1 LVKLKFR
8 LDESEAKLRDELRT
22 HIDEFSAADMAA
34 MRAEMT
40 ALESDRQAPAL
51 FNPWLVR
58 QGVIGLGWPA
68 PPGQPSSQTERFVAH
83 EELDSAGLPTYGL
96 EQAEA
101 VGWMLATFGPEDL
114 AAEHIPHIIDA
125 SWSYAGGYSEPE
137 AGSDMLALRTKAI
150 RTSDGDY
157 IVTGQKM
164 WTSGAHIADWIYTLV
179 RTEPDSTRHRGLS
192 LLMMDAHAPGVTIQ
206 PVRVM
211 GGWRV
216 NACFF
221 DAVKVPARAVI
232 GEAGQAWTMMSQA
245 LDMERSMSFGGREA
259 RLLLARYL
267 DRIGRHGIELDDAT
281 YRDIGEYVMEL
292 QAERLLGQQVVA
304 LGERGQ
310 SASGEASMSKLHGP
324 AIAQRVAQWL
334 VDGLGPEAY
343 TLDSRDPLAEDAEQ
357 FLRASTVLS
366 IIGGT
371 SEIQRNIIAQ
381 RWLGLPRA

>member
-1 LVKLKFR
+1 VKFR
-8 LDESEAKLRDELRT
+8 LDDSEARLRDGLRS
-22 HIDEFSAADMAA
+22 HIDEFGADDMAA
-34 MRAEMT
+34 MRAEM
-40 ALESDRQAPAL
+40 AELESDRQAPTI
-51 FNPWLVR
+51 FHPWLVR
-58 QGVIGLGWPA
+58 QNVIGLGWPEPLGLPA
-68 PPGQPSSQTERFVAH
+68 SQTDRFVAH

-101 VGWMLATFGPEDL
+101 VGWMLATFGPADL
-114 AAEHIPHIIDA
+114 AAEHIPHILDA

-137 AGSDMLALRTKAI
+137 AGSDMLALRTKAT
-150 RTSDGDY
+150 RTPDGDFV
-157 IVTGQKM
+157 VTGQKM
-164 WTSGAHIADWIYTLV
+164 WTSGAHLADWIYTLV
-179 RTEPDSTRHRGLS
+179 RSEPGSTRHNGLS
-192 LLMMDAHAPGVTIQ
+192 LLMIDAHAPGVTIQ

-221 DAVKVPARAVI
+221 DDVRVPARALI
-232 GEAGQAWTMMSQA
+232 GHAGQAWTMMSRA

-267 DRIGRHGIELDDAT
+267 DRIGKHGTVLNDAA
-281 YRDIGEYVMEL
+281 YREIGEFIMEL

-334 VDGLGPEAY
+334 VDALGPDAY
-343 TLDSRDPLAEDAEQ
+343 THDSGDALAEDAEH

-381 RWLGLPRA
+381 RWLGLPRG

>member
-1 LVKLKFR
+1 MHFR
-8 LDESEAKLRDELRT
+8 LTDDEAQRRDMLRSN
-22 HIDEFSAADMAA
+22 IDEFSAADMVA

-40 ALESDRQAPAL
+40 ELESDRQAPKH
-51 FNPWLVR
+51 FHPWLVR
-58 QGVIGLGWPA
+58 QNAIGLGWPGRPA
-68 PPGQPSSQTERFVAH
+68 SQTDRFVAH

-101 VGWMLATFGPEDL
+101 VGWMLANHGPEYL
-114 AAEHIPHIIDA
+114 AAEHLPHILDA

-137 AGSDMLALRTKAI
+137 AGSDMLALRTKAAQ
-150 RTSDGDY
+150 TSDGDY
-157 IVTGQKM
+157 LVNGQKM
-164 WTSGAHIADWIYTLV
+164 WTSGAHLADWIYTLV
-179 RTEPDSTRHRGLS
+179 RTDPDSKRHRGLS
-192 LLMMDAHAPGVTIQ
+192 LLMIDAHAPGVTIQ

-221 DAVKVPARAVI
+221 EDVNVPARNLI
-232 GEAGQAWTMMSQA
+232 GQEGKAWTMMSEA

-267 DRIGRHGIELDDAT
+267 DRIGSQGTALDDGD
-281 YRDIGEYVMEL
+281 YREIGEFITEL

-304 LGERGQ
+304 LGERGEP
-310 SASGEASMSKLHGP
+310 ASGEASMSKLHGP
-324 AIAQRVAQWL
+324 AVAQRFAQWL
-334 VDGLGPEAY
+334 VDALGVDAY
-343 TLDSRDPLAEDAEQ
+343 TRESGDALADDAEH

-381 RWLGLPRA
+381 RWLGLPRG

>member
-1 LVKLKFR
+1 MRFR
-8 LDESEAKLRDELRT
+8 LDDCEGQFRDHLRS
-22 HIDEFSAADMAA
+22 HIDEFSTSDMGAI
-34 MRAEMT
+34 RAEM
-40 ALESDRQAPAL
+40 AELESDRQAPTL
-51 FNPWLVR
+51 FHPWLVR
-58 QGVIGLGWPA
+58 QNVIGLGWPEPLGRPA
-68 PPGQPSSQTERFVAH
+68 SQTHRFIAH

-96 EQAEA
+96 EQAEG
-101 VGWMLATFGPEDL
+101 VGWMLATFGPEGL

-137 AGSDMLALRTKAI
+137 AGSDMLALRTKAT
-150 RTSDGDY
+150 RTSEGDF
-157 IVTGQKM
+157 VVNGQKM
-164 WTSGAHIADWIYTLV
+164 WTSGAHLADWIFTLV

-192 LLMMDAHAPGVTIQ
+192 LLMIDTHAPGVTIQ
-206 PVRVM
+206 PVQVM

-221 DAVKVPARAVI
+221 DNVAVPARAVI
-232 GEAGQAWTMMSQA
+232 GEPGQAWTMMSQA

-267 DRIGRHGIELDDAT
+267 DRIGTRGTVLDDAA
-281 YRDIGEYVMEL
+281 YRDLGEFIMEL

-310 SASGEASMSKLHGP
+310 PASGEASMSKLHGP

-334 VDGLGPEAY
+334 VDALGPDAY
-343 TLDSRDPLAEDAEQ
+343 TLDSGDSLTEDVEH

-381 RWLGLPRA
+381 RWLGLPRG

>member
-1 LVKLKFR
+1 MQFR
-8 LDESEAKLRDELRT
+8 LNEGEARLRDDLRT
-22 HIDEFSAADMAA
+22 RIDEFSADDMAA
-34 MRAEMT
+34 MRTEMAE
-40 ALESDRQAPAL
+40 LESDRQAPSH
-51 FNPWLVR
+51 FHPWLVR
-58 QGVIGLGWPA
+58 QNVIGLGWPEPLGRPA
-68 PPGQPSSQTERFVAH
+68 SQTDRFVAH
-83 EELDSAGLPTYGL
+83 EELDSAGLPTYSL

-101 VGWMLATFGPEDL
+101 VGWMLTTFGPDEL
-114 AAEHIPHIIDA
+114 AAEHIPHILDA
-125 SWSYAGGYSEPE
+125 SWNYAGGYSEPD
-137 AGSDMLALRTKAI
+137 AGSDMLALRTKAT
-150 RTSDGDY
+150 RTPDGDFV
-157 IVTGQKM
+157 VTGQKM
-164 WTSGAHIADWIYTLV
+164 WTSGAHLADWIFTLV
-179 RTEPDSTRHRGLS
+179 RTEPDSTRHNGLS
-192 LLMMDAHAPGVTIQ
+192 LLMIDSRAPGVTIQ

-221 DAVKVPARAVI
+221 DNVHVSARALI
-232 GEAGQAWTMMSQA
+232 GKPGQAWTMMSRA

-267 DRIGRHGIELDDAT
+267 DRIGNQGTALDDAT
-281 YRDIGEYVMEL
+281 YRALGEFVMEL

-334 VDGLGPEAY
+334 VDALGPGAY
-343 TLDSRDPLAEDAEQ
+343 TRDSGDALAEDAEH

-381 RWLGLPRA
+381 RWLGLPRG

>member
-1 LVKLKFR
+1 MQFR
-8 LDESEAKLRDELRT
+8 LEDDERTLRDELRR
-22 HIDEFSAADMAA
+22 HIDEFSADDMAS
-34 MRAEMT
+34 MRAEMI
-40 ALESDRQAPAL
+40 ALESDRQAPTL
-51 FNPWLVR
+51 FHPWLVR
-58 QGVIGLGWPA
+58 QHVVGLGWP
-68 PPGQPSSQTERFVAH
+68 QPLGRPASQTERFVAH

-101 VGWMLATFGPEDL
+101 VGWMLATFGPEEL

-137 AGSDMLALRTKAI
+137 AGSDMLALRTKAT
-150 RTSDGDY
+150 RTHSGDY
-157 IVTGQKM
+157 VVTGQKM
-164 WTSGAHIADWIYTLV
+164 WTSGAHLADWIYTLV
-179 RTEPDSTRHRGLS
+179 RTDPESTRHRGLS
-192 LLMMDAHAPGVTIQ
+192 LLMIDAHAPGVTIQ

-221 DAVKVPARAVI
+221 DNVHVPAGALI
-232 GEAGQAWTMMSQA
+232 GQPGQAWTMMSQA

-267 DRIGRHGIELDDAT
+267 DRIGRHGTELDDAA
-281 YRDIGEYVMEL
+281 YRDLGHFIMEL

-304 LGERGQ
+304 LGDRGE

-324 AIAQRVAQWL
+324 AVAQRVAQWL
-334 VDGLGPEAY
+334 VDALGPDAY
-343 TLDSRDPLAEDAEQ
+343 LQESTDPLPRDVEH

-381 RWLGLPRA
+381 RWLGLPRG

>member
-1 LVKLKFR
+1 MRFR
-8 LDESEAKLRDELRT
+8 LDDNETKLRDVLRT
-22 HIDEFSAADMAA
+22 RIDEFSAADVAA
-34 MRAEMT
+34 MRAEMVK
-40 ALESDRQAPAL
+40 LESDRQAPTH
-51 FNPWLVR
+51 FHPWLVR
-58 QGVIGLGWPA
+58 QDVIGLGWPEPYGRPA
-68 PPGQPSSQTERFVAH
+68 SQTDRFVAH
-83 EELDSAGLPTYGL
+83 EELDSAGLPTYGM

-114 AAEHIPHIIDA
+114 AAEHIPHILDA

-137 AGSDMLALRTKAI
+137 AGSDMLALRTKAT
-150 RTSDGDY
+150 RTPDGDF
-157 IVTGQKM
+157 VVAGQKM
-164 WTSGAHIADWIYTLV
+164 WTSGAHLADWIFTLV

-192 LLMMDAHAPGVTIQ
+192 LLMIDAHAPGVTIQ

-221 DAVKVPARAVI
+221 DDVIVPARALI
-232 GEAGQAWTMMSQA
+232 GQPGQAWTMMSQA

-259 RLLLARYL
+259 RLLIARYL
-267 DRIGRHGIELDDAT
+267 DRIGTLGIQLEESA
-281 YRDIGEYVMEL
+281 YRDIGEFIVEL

-310 SASGEASMSKLHGP
+310 PASGEASMSKLQGP

-334 VDGLGPEAY
+334 VDTLGPDAY
-343 TLDSRDPLAEDAEQ
+343 TLDSGDPLAEDAEH
-357 FLRASTVLS
+357 FLRTSTVLS

-381 RWLGLPRA
+381 RWLGLPRG

>member
-1 LVKLKFR
+1 MRFR
-8 LDESEAKLRDELRT
+8 LDAAEAQLRDRLRGT
-22 HIDEFSAADMAA
+22 IDEFSAADMAT
-34 MRAEMT
+34 MRAEM
-40 ALESDRQAPAL
+40 AELESDRQAPTI
-51 FNPWLVR
+51 FHPWLVR
-58 QGVIGLGWPA
+58 QNVVGLGWP
-68 PPGQPSSQTERFVAH
+68 QPLGRPASQTDRFVAH

-101 VGWMLATFGPEDL
+101 VGWMLATFGPEEL
-114 AAEHIPHIIDA
+114 AAEHLPRILDA
-125 SWSYAGGYSEPE
+125 SWNYAGGYSEPE
-137 AGSDMLALRTKAI
+137 AGSDMLALRTKAT
-150 RTSDGDY
+150 RTSDGGF
-157 IVTGQKM
+157 VVSGQKM

-179 RTEPDSTRHRGLS
+179 RTEPGGSRHRGLS
-192 LLMMDAHAPGVTIQ
+192 LLMIDAHAPGVTIQ

-221 DAVKVPARAVI
+221 DDVRVPAGALI
-232 GEAGQAWTMMSQA
+232 GEEGKAWAMMSQA

-267 DRIGRHGIELDDAT
+267 DRIGADEIPIDEAA
-281 YRDIGEYVMEL
+281 YRQLGEFVMEL

-304 LGERGQ
+304 LGDRGQ

-324 AIAQRVAQWL
+324 AVAQRVAQWL
-334 VDGLGPEAY
+334 VDALGPDAY
-343 TLDSRDPLAEDAEQ
+343 TRDSGDPLAEDVEH

-381 RWLGLPRA
+381 RWLGLPRG

>member
-1 LVKLKFR
+1 MQFR
-8 LDESEAKLRDELRT
+8 IEDGEAQLRDRLRA
-22 HIDEFSAADMAA
+22 HIDEFSTADMAA
-34 MRAEMT
+34 MRVEMAE
-40 ALESDRQAPAL
+40 LESDRQAPTL
-51 FNPWLVR
+51 FHPWLVR
-58 QGVIGLGWPA
+58 QKVIGLGWPA
-68 PPGQPSSQTERFVAH
+68 PLGRPASQTDRFVAH

-101 VGWMLATFGPEDL
+101 VGWMLATFGPEEL
-114 AAEHIPHIIDA
+114 AAEHIPHILDA

-137 AGSDMLALRTKAI
+137 AGSDMLALRTKA
-150 RTSDGDY
+150 TLTPAGDFV
-157 IVTGQKM
+157 VTGQKM
-164 WTSGAHIADWIYTLV
+164 WTSGAHLADWIYTLV

-192 LLMMDAHAPGVTIQ
+192 LLMIDAHAPGVTIR

-221 DAVKVPARAVI
+221 DNVKVPARALI
-232 GEAGQAWTMMSQA
+232 GKQGQAWTMMSQA

-267 DRIGRHGIELDDAT
+267 DRIGKQSTVLDEAA
-281 YRDIGEYVMEL
+281 YRDLGEFIMEL

-304 LGERGQ
+304 LGERGE

-334 VDGLGPEAY
+334 VDALGPDAY
-343 TLDSRDPLAEDAEQ
+343 TLDSGDPLTEDVEH

-381 RWLGLPRA
+381 RWLGLPRG